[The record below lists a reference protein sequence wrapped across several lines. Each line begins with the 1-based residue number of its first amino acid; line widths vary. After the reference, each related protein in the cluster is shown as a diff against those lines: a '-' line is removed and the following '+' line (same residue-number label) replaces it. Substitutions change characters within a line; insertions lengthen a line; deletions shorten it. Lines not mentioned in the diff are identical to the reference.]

1 MPAIMDVLDAIR
13 NRRSHRAF
21 LDRPVEREKIETILD
36 AAHWAPSPANSQP
49 WEFVVV
55 TGKLA
60 RRRLYEL
67 SEEAKR
73 SGRIEVRGF
82 SYVRPMPAELETPED
97 AAKSVRN
104 YPLGFLAK
112 VPVIFGIVG
121 LPLASIRQASFQ
133 ETHDA
138 YKYSCGAVIQ
148 NMLLTCEA
156 LGLGSLWFTFFDPE
170 LAPRYLQVDR
180 SKHLVAMVL
189 AGYPAA
195 APKPPG
201 RQPLQTKVRWI
212 E

>member
-1 MPAIMDVLDAIR
+1 MDVLDAIR

-21 LDRPVEREKIETILD
+21 QNRPVEREKIDAILE

-55 TGKLA
+55 TDKRA
-60 RRRLYEL
+60 RQRLYEL

-82 SYVRPMPAELETPED
+82 SYVRPMPAELEMPED
-97 AAKSVRN
+97 ASESVRN
-104 YPLGFLAK
+104 YSLDFLAT

-121 LPLASIRQASFQ
+121 LPRASVRQASFQ

-138 YKYSCGAVIQ
+138 YKYCCGAVIQ
-148 NMLLTCEA
+148 NMLLTCET

-170 LAPRYLQVDR
+170 LAPQYLHVDR
-180 SKHLVAMVL
+180 DKHLVAMVL

-201 RQPLQTKVRWI
+201 RQPLKTMVHWI